1 LEIQIVTPRHG
12 RVLTGNRCTARQWA
26 QLLRDLGHTVSV
38 VHEAGVEQ
46 PDVLIALH
54 AAQNHE
60 AIRQAGPGTRTVV
73 ALTGTDLYPELG
85 ERALDSLQAADRIV
99 ALQARAKLRVP
110 EAQRDKVHVIVQS
123 AANDG
128 TAQPRTRDPFQ
139 ICVIG
144 HLRRVK
150 DPLRSAAAARLLP
163 ETSKIQIVHVGA
175 ILEPAY
181 RELVEREMAQN
192 PRYRWLDMTDPA
204 GAQTVMAGSQL
215 QVVSS
220 YFEGGAR
227 VIGESLVVGTPV
239 LAARN
244 DASCCLLGED
254 YPGLY
259 DAGNT
264 NQLAE
269 LMERAETDEKF
280 LLQLQERAA
289 ELAGQFNP
297 LREREAWRELAAEL
311 EGLA

>member
-26 QLLRDLGHTVSV
+26 EILRDLGHSVSV
-38 VHEAGVEQ
+38 VHETGGEQ

-54 AAQNHE
+54 AARNHE
-60 AIRQAGPGTRTVV
+60 AIRRVGPGTKTVV

-85 ERALDSLQAADRIV
+85 ERARDSLRAADRIV

-110 EAQRDKVHVIVQS
+110 EAQRDKVRVIVQS
-123 AANDG
+123 ATDDCP
-128 TAQPRTRDPFQ
+128 AQPRTRDPFQ

-150 DPLRSAAAARLLP
+150 DPLRAAAAARLLP
-163 ETSKIQIVHVGA
+163 ETSRIRIVHVGA
-175 ILEPAY
+175 ILEPEY
-181 RELVEREMAQN
+181 RERVEREMANN
-192 PRYRWLDMTDPA
+192 PRYRWLDTTDPA

-259 DAGNT
+259 DAGKT
-264 NQLAE
+264 DQLTE
-269 LMERAETDEKF
+269 LMERAETDESF
-280 LLQLQERAA
+280 LLQLRERAA
-289 ELAGQFNP
+289 ERADQFEP
-297 LREREAWRELAAEL
+297 RREREAWRELIAEL
-311 EGLA
+311 EGLE